1 MIGAAGAPQ
10 EGRRSFKKILV
21 ANRGEITVRIIR
33 ACRELDIPVV
43 VIYSDA
49 DRTALHVRYADEAY
63 PIGPAPS
70 VESYLC
76 AERIIE
82 VALRA
87 GADAIHPGYGFLS
100 ENARFAH
107 RCAEEG
113 LAFIGPSPEAMEAMG
128 DKVQAR
134 RRMEDAGVPLVPG
147 TPALADP
154 EQARALIASIGYPV
168 VLKPSAGGGGKGMRV
183 VREESELAEALEG
196 ARSEARSSFGDD
208 TVYAERYIANPRH
221 VEIQVLAD
229 THGHTVHLFE
239 RECSVQRRHQKIIEE
254 APSPFIGETTRQAM
268 GAAAVRAAASVAYAG
283 AGTVEF
289 LVDGDERFYFLEM
302 NTRLQVE
309 HAVTELITGIDLVKM
324 QLAVASG
331 DELPFGQADISRD
344 GAAIECRIYAE
355 DPDQDFLPSPGRITA
370 LRAPGGPGVRD
381 DIGVYEGYE
390 VPIYY
395 DPLLSKLAAWGRDR
409 HEAIGRMRRALSEYV
424 VEGIETNI
432 PFHQRILRH
441 PDFLSGDVDTHF
453 VDERFLPSESVRP
466 LLHGERA
473 LIAAAVLAYEQDE
486 EAARM
491 AMGSGGGDAASAWR
505 RAGRWAGLRR
515 WA

>member
-1 MIGAAGAPQ
+1 M
-10 EGRRSFKKILV
+10 FKKILV

-82 VALRA
+82 VALKA

-100 ENARFAH
+100 ENARFAR
-107 RCAEEG
+107 RCAEVG

-128 DKVQAR
+128 DKVAAR
-134 RRMEDAGVPLVPG
+134 RRMEAAGVALVPG
-147 TPALADP
+147 TPPLTDAD
-154 EQARALIASIGYPV
+154 QARALIAPIGYPV

-183 VREESELAEALEG
+183 VHEESELAAALEG

-221 VEIQVLAD
+221 IEIQVLAD
-229 THGHTVHLFE
+229 DHGHTVHLFE
-239 RECSVQRRHQKIIEE
+239 RECSIQRRHQKIIEE
-254 APSPFIGETTRQAM
+254 APSPFISEATRQAM
-268 GAAAVRAAASVAYAG
+268 GAAAVKAAASVAYAG
-283 AGTVEF
+283 AGTIEF
-289 LVDGDERFYFLEM
+289 LVDSDQRFYFLEM

-309 HAVTELITGIDLVKM
+309 HAVTEMITGIDLVKM
-324 QLAVASG
+324 QLTVAAG
-331 DELPFGQADISRD
+331 GVLPFTQADIRRD

-355 DPDQDFLPSPGRITA
+355 DPDHDFMPSPGRITA

-409 HEAIGRMRRALSEYV
+409 DEAIGRMRRALSEYV

-441 PDFLSGDVDTHF
+441 PDFLAGDVDTHF
-453 VDERFLPSESVRP
+453 VDERFLPSESARP
-466 LLHGERA
+466 LVHTERA
-473 LIAAAVLAYEQDE
+473 LIAAAVLAYEHDE
-486 EAARM
+486 ESARLVM
-491 AMGSGGGDAASAWR
+491 RSGGNDGASAWSRAGR
-505 RAGRWAGLRR
+505 RAGLERWS
-515 WA
+515 